1 MYSAMEWGSL
11 ALRRLRGVRR
21 TKSLWMSALYVRLLC
36 SPALGF
42 ASQMHESESPFCP
55 EALLR
60 LAKRTA
66 KRAMRAEE

>member
-36 SPALGF
+36 SPALGVASQPLCIRLGF
-42 ASQMHESESPFCP
+42 ASQLP
-55 EALLR
+55 
-60 LAKRTA
+60 
-66 KRAMRAEE
+66 